1 VGFVNDVLTIVS
13 VPAEAPAVVGS
24 NCMFSVADWPA
35 LRDSGKLV
43 PDTENPVPASTAELT
58 VTAVPDEVRVIDCVA
73 GEFNVTSPKF
83 TAVELIPSPDVPVP
97 VLGPSFSAYVSVTPP
112 AFAVS
117 VTAWAVVTE
126 AAETVNAATLVPAAT
141 VMLDGSVTA
150 ALLLARLIA
159 IPPLAAEVLSVT
171 RQLSVAA
178 PVKDALEQ
186 PNPLSTGTTELLC
199 AEAPNCS
206 A

>member
-1 VGFVNDVLTIVS
+1 
-13 VPAEAPAVVGS
+13 
-24 NCMFSVADWPA
+24 M
-35 LRDSGKLV
+35 K
-43 PDTENPVPASTAELT
+43 
-58 VTAVPDEVRVIDCVA
+58 
-73 GEFNVTSPKF
+73 
-83 TAVELIPSPDVPVP
+83 
-97 VLGPSFSAYVSVTPP
+97 
-112 AFAVS
+112 
-117 VTAWAVVTE
+117 
-126 AAETVNAATLVPAAT
+126 AATLVPAVT

-186 PNPLSTGTTELLC
+186 PNPFSTGTTELLC